1 MFDFEKLRSSHIIFI
16 LYIAVSSALIML
28 FRFIFPYSETPLAIF
43 FSSWR
48 VTQGVLTIFNLFP
61 ALAFSALVIP
71 FGIAIYDEYPQS
83 FSQVFFKRLISS
95 VISAICAACLYCAIL
110 FLIFP
115 MVKNHEEDM
124 RFKGDLYNLAKS
136 QAQECI
142 IDGKWQ
148 EAAHFVSV
156 CDKIW
161 EESPGIADLK
171 AEIDLNLA
179 KEHSEESD
187 ERAEARVSLTGETRS
202 MALSSLP
209 GSQQPLD
216 AAEAIL
222 LAEEAFA
229 AHRFYDAHWLA
240 TLGERL
246 SVRGSPQAA
255 NASRLA
261 SRAWNQIASQSP
273 NRREEKLYSL
283 FNLKRSGYEAMNS
296 GEWVD
301 AYYIFL
307 ELLALT
313 PDDPDAANFLAAS
326 EMGTREVAFFT
337 DEMRMAIGEL
347 MTGAV
352 FSLPAHGGRAV
363 IRLSNLSLFQDYAY
377 GMGLEYMK
385 VDEKSRPVVNMTA
398 RYVKIL
404 PFSASGVPQVLVMT
418 HALDRQDKNANWDGE
433 WTLGRKANAGI
444 ILDIKY
450 EDFLLLSKVRHGLT
464 NLQIDELFEASEK
477 FGSAG
482 YVSRIFDAEVL
493 NRLGSAVFFLPMAIV
508 VIIIGWRLRT
518 KTRPRYLFFPLLLIL
533 PVVFHAFVFL
543 YRSVLNTLSIWLVL
557 SLGFS
562 PALVIFIIFL
572 AVTFFFSLILLA
584 SQRS

>member
-1 MFDFEKLRSSHIIFI
+1 MLNFEKLRSSHIIFM
-16 LYIAVSSALIML
+16 LYVAVSSALIML
-28 FRFIFPYSETPLAIF
+28 FRFIFPYAETPLAIF
-43 FSSWR
+43 STSWR
-48 VTQGVLTIFNLFP
+48 VTQGVLTVFDLFP

-83 FSQVFFKRLISS
+83 FSQIFFKRLLSS
-95 VISAICAACLYCAIL
+95 VISAICAAGLYCAVL

-142 IDGKWQ
+142 TDGEWQ
-148 EAAHFVSV
+148 EAAHFISV
-156 CDKIW
+156 CDRIW
-161 EESPGIADLK
+161 EESPEIAELK
-171 AEIDLNLA
+171 AEIDYNIA
-179 KEHSEESD
+179 REHSEESD
-187 ERAEARVSLTGETRS
+187 DRAEARTALAGEKRS

-216 AAEAIL
+216 AAEAII

-229 AHRFYDAHWLA
+229 AHRFYDSHWLA

-246 SVRGSPQAA
+246 SVKGSPQAA
-255 NASRLA
+255 NAARLA
-261 SRAWNQIASQSP
+261 SRAWNQIDSQSP
-273 NRREEKLYSL
+273 NRREERLYSL
-283 FNLKRSGYEAMNS
+283 FNLKRSGYQAMNS
-296 GEWVD
+296 GDWIQ

-307 ELLALT
+307 ELVELT

-337 DEMRMAIGEL
+337 DEMRMALGDL
-347 MTGAV
+347 LTGAV
-352 FSLPAHGGRAV
+352 FSLPAHEGRAV
-363 IRLSNLSLFQDYAY
+363 IRLSNLSVFQDYAY

-385 VDEKSRPVVNMTA
+385 VDENSRPVVNMTA

-404 PFSASGVPQVLVMT
+404 PFSAGGASQVLVMT
-418 HALDRQDKNANWDGE
+418 HALDRHDKDVSWDGE
-433 WTLGRKANAGI
+433 WTLGRKTNAGI
-444 ILDIKY
+444 ILDIQY

-482 YVSRIFDAEVL
+482 YVSRIFEAEVL

-518 KTRPRYLFFPLLLIL
+518 RTRPRYLFLPLLLIL

-557 SLGFS
+557 SLGFM

-572 AVTFFFSLILLA
+572 AVTFFLSLILLA